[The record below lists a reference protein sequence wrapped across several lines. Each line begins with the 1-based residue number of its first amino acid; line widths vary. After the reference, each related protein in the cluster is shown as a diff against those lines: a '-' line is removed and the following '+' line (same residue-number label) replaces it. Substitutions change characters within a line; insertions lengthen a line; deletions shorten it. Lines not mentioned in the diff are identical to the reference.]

1 MRVAAHG
8 AGILRDEGAVLAA
21 ATGDLEEQTLRP
33 LYRPATQQRRE
44 ASTVERWRRR
54 QGHAD
59 EIEQGWQHIDMLG
72 DLGHTLAGLEFSRPA
87 DEAGHAL
94 SALKEAALATAHA
107 AIETRRVRA
116 VVGGEHHEGVFG
128 EPERI
133 ELREHPAH
141 IGIEILD
148 HRVNRRRFRL
158 EAQLGVFREQVLRRL
173 HG

>member
-8 AGILRDEGAVLAA
+8 AGILRDEGAVLPA
-21 ATGDLEEQTLRP
+21 ATADLEEQSLRP
-33 LYRPATQQRRE
+33 GDLLALQQRRE

-72 DLGHTLAGLEFSRPA
+72 DLGHTFAGLEFSRPA

-107 AIETRRVRA
+107 AVETRCVRA

-141 IGIEILD
+141 VGIEILD
-148 HRVNRRRFRL
+148 HRVNGGGLRL
-158 EAQLGVFREQVLRRL
+158 EAQLGVFPEQVVRCL
-173 HG
+173 HR